1 MDQDQFGRDLAERL
15 RTAEQAVDVA
25 VAAVCDLGADM
36 ARGRIRHGISAVVG
50 QEALGD
56 VMAALPL
63 IARSRDRLVRAHR
76 RLARDDRGVRQVDAD
91 PKRRKRQQDGHDKR
105 RASRLFCFVIGGK
118 SCHPQGIVRPVS
130 LRCSGC

>member
-76 RLARDDRGVRQVDAD
+76 RLARDARAMRIDW
-91 PKRRKRQQDGHDKR
+91 
-105 RASRLFCFVIGGK
+105 ASRCGGPETK
-118 SCHPQGIVRPVS
+118 PPPDDGDVPLLPQRLHRVA
-130 LRCSGC
+130 